1 MFDLGS
7 ASSRLATAALA
18 SVACVHLPLCVF
30 WFRLLFCRIGDGVS
44 ALVSFQSLCIG
55 SVLLRDC
62 PLCLSSLTSDLTQS
76 VVPISL
82 PASVDALS
90 FLCGFKNKSLVFG
103 LRLLSCL
110 VCLCCY

>member
-7 ASSRLATAALA
+7 ASSRCVTAALG
-18 SVACVHLPLCVF
+18 SVARVHLPLCVF
-30 WFRLLFCRIGDGVS
+30 WFTLLFCRIGDGVS
-44 ALVSFQSLCIG
+44 ALVSFQSLCIC
-55 SVLLRDC
+55 SVLLRGC
-62 PLCLSSLTSDLTQS
+62 PSCLCLPDLTQS
-76 VVPISL
+76 VVPVGL

-103 LRLLSCL
+103 LCLLSCL